1 MHREVFKINYKYM
14 KTLYKHCTL
23 TLLFCTLFG
32 AVTYA
37 QIAEDALL
45 ISRTNPVGTARILGL
60 GGGGVALGG
69 DASSAFINPAG
80 LGFYNRSQLVLT
92 PTFQNA
98 RTNSRFLGTNSETFD
113 NDFNVSNFGII
124 INNTK
129 DDIIPAD
136 YRGGS
141 FAITYN
147 QTNSYNVSYSFQG
160 ENPFSILDEFALQAN
175 GVNVSEI
182 EDNMDDEF
190 YPFYPDAAY
199 RNYLI
204 NAFPDDPDAYAAS
217 IPLGTNAIQEGLL
230 EERGRQSE
238 WDFSYGGNYKDKVY
252 FGASIGFRNFT
263 YERTNRF
270 IENYIYTEEYEADV
284 AEGFPFFPVDDQ
296 LSIDFVDNVRLDES
310 LRIDGSGINATL
322 GLIYR
327 PVNEL
332 TLGFSYKTPT
342 FYSITEEYFFNLE
355 SLVLGIQ
362 ESDDTEPFDED
373 NRVLGTPNYSE
384 YTLSTPS
391 KVSGGFAYFFEKY
404 GFITADVEYVN
415 YAANRFSSNEFNT
428 GDVNTEIDNV
438 MESVINYKVG
448 GEFRYDIFRLRAGYA
463 MYADP
468 TQYVDDNLDRDRQV
482 LSGGVGISTPKFF
495 ADLAVVNT
503 QYATDY
509 FPYQGSSYFPIEDI
523 PQSDNKITN
532 VVLSVGF
539 NF

>member
-1 MHREVFKINYKYM
+1 MKI
-14 KTLYKHCTL
+14 LYKHYTL
-23 TLLFCTLFG
+23 TMLFCTMMAAG
-32 AVTYA
+32 AYA
-37 QIAEDALL
+37 QIAEDALM
-45 ISRTNPVGTARILGL
+45 ISRTGPIGTARILGL

-69 DASSAFINPAG
+69 DASSAYINPAG

-92 PTFQNA
+92 PSFQNA
-98 RTNSRFLGTNSETFD
+98 RTNTRFLGSNSETFD
-113 NDFNVSNFGII
+113 NNFNVSNFGIV

-147 QTNSYNVSYSFQG
+147 QTNSYNVNYSFQG
-160 ENPFSILDEFALQAN
+160 ENDFSLLDEFALQAN
-175 GVNVSEI
+175 GVGS
-182 EDNMDDEF
+182 DELF
-190 YPFYPDAAY
+190 ENATDGFFPRYIDAAY
-199 RNYLI
+199 ENYLI
-204 NAFPDDPDAYAAS
+204 NAYPNDPDSYVAS
-217 IPLGTNAIQEGLL
+217 IPLGTRALQNGLV
-230 EERGRQSE
+230 EEIGRQSE
-238 WDFSYGGNYKDKVY
+238 WDFSYGGNYKDKIY
-252 FGASIGFRNFT
+252 FGASVGFRNFT
-263 YERTNRF
+263 YEKISTF
-270 IENYIYTEEYEADV
+270 DEQPLYTEEY
-284 AEGFPFFPVDDQ
+284 AEDGVGFPFFPVDNQ
-296 LSIDFVDNVRLDES
+296 LSIDFVDFVTLNET

-342 FYSITEEYFFNLE
+342 FYSITEEYFFDLR
-355 SLVLGIQ
+355 SSVLGIQ
-362 ESDDTEPFDED
+362 ESDDDAPFDLSD
-373 NRVLGTPNYSE
+373 PDPLRSPSNFSE

-428 GDVNTEIDNV
+428 GDVNTEIDDV

-463 MYADP
+463 MYTDP
-468 TQYVDDNLDRDRQV
+468 TQYVEDNLDRDRQV

-503 QYATDY
+503 QYSTDF

-523 PQSDNKITN
+523 PQTDNNTTN